1 MTTNGTHIEI
11 HRGWFVFLGT
21 ALIVLGLV
29 AVAVPLAATMAV
41 ELLVGWLFVFGG
53 VAHVVHA
60 VGARGAHGIWP
71 PLFLGLLYLVGGVF
85 FLLYPL
91 GGMLT
96 LTLVLA
102 VFLALEGAGQDRPGP
117 STPATDRLGLDLP
130 GRVAVRPVGDHYLG
144 RVAGLGGL
152 GDRAPRGHQPVL
164 FRGGPAHVPR
174 RVAVVFWRQRPG
186 CLRPG
191 GSRLSS
197 SSWEIELVSQIQNRT
212 VRGAAQRRQRRIA
225 KA

>member
-1 MTTNGTHIEI
+1 MTTTGTHIGI
-11 HRGWFVFLGT
+11 HRGWFVFLGI

-85 FLLYPL
+85 FLLCPL

-102 VFLALEGAGQDRPGP
+102 VFLALEGAGKIGLALRRRPRAGWVWIF
-117 STPATDRLGLDLP
+117 L
-130 GRVAVRPVGDHYLG
+130 
-144 RVAGLGGL
+144 AGLLSVLMAIIIWAEWPGSAAWVIGL
-152 GDRAPRGHQPVL
+152 LVGINL
-164 FRGGPAHVPR
+164 FYSGVALLTCRGGSPSCSCVS
-174 RVAVVFWRQRPG
+174 G
-186 CLRPG
+186 PG
-191 GSRLSS
+191 G
-197 SSWEIELVSQIQNRT
+197 
-212 VRGAAQRRQRRIA
+212 
-225 KA
+225 